1 MGHRKLVRILELILY
16 RENVNDRFS
25 QLDGM
30 IFVKL
35 FGSSLVKRGVFE
47 ATRSPSTFSITKHW
61 SWREPYQYFVCT
73 HQLPFKREIKR
84 SKEKLK

>member
-16 RENVNDRFS
+16 RENVYDRFS

-61 SWREPYQYFVCT
+61 SWRYQYFVCT

>member
-16 RENVNDRFS
+16 RENVYDRFPH
-25 QLDGM
+25 LDGM

-47 ATRSPSTFSITKHW
+47 ATRSPSTNIGHGESHINIL
-61 SWREPYQYFVCT
+61 YV
-73 HQLPFKREIKR
+73 LINLLL
-84 SKEKLK
+84 KEKLKE

>member
-16 RENVNDRFS
+16 RENVYDRFS

-61 SWREPYQYFVCT
+61 SWREPYQHFVCT
-73 HQLPFKREIKR
+73 HQPPFKREIKGV
-84 SKEKLK
+84 KEY